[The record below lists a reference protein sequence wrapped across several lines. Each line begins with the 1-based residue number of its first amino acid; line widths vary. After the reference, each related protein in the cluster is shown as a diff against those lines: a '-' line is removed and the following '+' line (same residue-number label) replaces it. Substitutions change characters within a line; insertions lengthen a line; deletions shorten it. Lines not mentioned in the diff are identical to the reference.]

1 MRQLTII
8 IPILNE
14 ANNILYLIPEIHKV
28 QLKLNLKKFEIILI
42 DDNSSDNIHYV
53 FKKLKKRFK
62 YLKLFIRTK
71 NRDLSKSCIMGFKKS
86 TTDNILVMDG
96 DFQHNPKYIKNL
108 FLKYTAGNF
117 DIVIG
122 SRDLFKKKNAG
133 LSFIRKS
140 FSISLIIVINF
151 LLGVKTSDPMSGFF
165 IFRRSMY
172 FENKKNLYANGY
184 KILSDLLYSSKKK
197 LKIGDVAIVFKKRN
211 KGKSK
216 MNLSI
221 LLKLINFI
229 LIKFLK
235 KIF

>member
-1 MRQLTII
+1 M
-8 IPILNE
+8 
-14 ANNILYLIPEIHKV
+14 
-28 QLKLNLKKFEIILI
+28 
-42 DDNSSDNIHYV
+42 
-53 FKKLKKRFK
+53 
-62 YLKLFIRTK
+62 
-71 NRDLSKSCIMGFKKS
+71 
-86 TTDNILVMDG
+86 
-96 DFQHNPKYIKNL
+96 
-108 FLKYTAGNF
+108 
-117 DIVIG
+117 
-122 SRDLFKKKNAG
+122 
-133 LSFIRKS
+133 
-140 FSISLIIVINF
+140 INF

-165 IFRRSMY
+165 IFRRSVY
-172 FENKKNLYANGY
+172 FQNKKSLYANGY